1 MSSKKDSILQNVF
14 YHYALK
20 NPVIAEK
27 FNPEFFTSKTLQ
39 AAFKIAKDYV
49 IKYKQA
55 PTLAQM
61 RELVIINNIQDTIP
75 DDLLSILYSQ
85 EQLLASYPDDWLY
98 DEITN
103 YAQYQQ
109 IKKTLVD
116 VAAYL
121 KLSEDEVDR
130 GGAKNLVEHAK
141 AMFNKSCCLEFDEDM
156 SGGGSDIFDAEAHKP
171 ERLVRWSTGYDFLDK
186 TTRGGICK
194 NLLTIF
200 AAPPKTG
207 KSLVLQNLAV
217 KQVELGKNVCY
228 ISLELS
234 EELVLSRIG
243 SNMFSIDS
251 ANYEKVAED
260 TVSMKEKI
268 NQYRKSRLIK
278 PGTLIIKDFPTSQL
292 SVLELE
298 TWLLNKEESLST
310 EDRPFKFDTII
321 IDYVNIMR
329 DAVGGDRSDNT
340 YMKIKRICEGLR
352 GMAGACGWS
361 VISATQTN
369 KESYDSSDVN
379 VSQIA
384 ESTGLNATVDVLYAI
399 IADPL
404 MKAMGKYYIKVLLD
418 RLINMENTKKL
429 FNCDWKYLRLTE
441 DPNEGI
447 IDTALENPMA
457 TQAKFVKGIAEK
469 RNAKSQQTFQ
479 SGSIDKPDAPSPS
492 VLPPN
497 QVFNLIDNPATPVP
511 NNFSSPLFNVKGAG
525 LFDSKPQQ

>member
-1 MSSKKDSILQNVF
+1 
-14 YHYALK
+14 
-20 NPVIAEK
+20 
-27 FNPEFFTSKTLQ
+27 
-39 AAFKIAKDYV
+39 
-49 IKYKQA
+49 
-55 PTLAQM
+55 
-61 RELVIINNIQDTIP
+61 
-75 DDLLSILYSQ
+75 
-85 EQLLASYPDDWLY
+85 
-98 DEITN
+98 
-103 YAQYQQ
+103 
-109 IKKTLVD
+109 
-116 VAAYL
+116 
-121 KLSEDEVDR
+121 
-130 GGAKNLVEHAK
+130 
-141 AMFNKSCCLEFDEDM
+141 
-156 SGGGSDIFDAEAHKP
+156 
-171 ERLVRWSTGYDFLDK
+171 
-186 TTRGGICK
+186 
-194 NLLTIF
+194 
-200 AAPPKTG
+200 
-207 KSLVLQNLAV
+207 
-217 KQVELGKNVCY
+217 
-228 ISLELS
+228 
-234 EELVLSRIG
+234 
-243 SNMFSIDS
+243 MFSIDS